1 MAIRGK
7 GLAAL
12 AAAGLLLTACSSGDD
27 GATDGGAASSA
38 GPLSG
43 TVVFWD
49 TSNEAENKVFKQLA
63 DEFMKANPGV
73 TVDVQLVPFAEAQ
86 NKYKTA
92 AQAGNAPDVMRT
104 EVAWV
109 AEFASLGYLQPL
121 DGTILAEGQDD
132 FLATPWSSNMYD
144 GKQYGV
150 PQVTDAPGLLYNKKI
165 LEEAGVA
172 VPTTWD
178 EIAAAHDKIKALGG
192 IDTLYGPVGAY
203 FTQPYIF
210 SYGGNTLDVD
220 NKKVLINDAESVAG
234 FQEALDLIEQ
244 GVAVSPDPNNAY
256 GIADTAFKEG
266 KLAMTING
274 PWSVPGLEGSEA
286 FPTLDNVGIAPTPA
300 GPNGDVGSPV
310 GGHNYTVYAGSK
322 NLDAA
327 YAFVQFMASTDSQV
341 TISEE
346 LGLLPT
352 RNSAYE
358 APAIK
363 ANRIITDFKAVMEKS
378 TPRAWIPEGGQI
390 FTEWETQWKGMVAG
404 EVSAQD
410 GANNIANAWLELLP
424 DYTD

>member
-27 GATDGGAASSA
+27 DGASDGASSA

-63 DEFMKANPGV
+63 DEFTKANPGV

-109 AEFASLGYLQPL
+109 AEFASLGYLQDL
-121 DGTILAEGQDD
+121 SGTILAEGQDD
-132 FLATPWSSNMYD
+132 FLPTPWSSNVYD

-150 PQVTDAPGLLYNKKI
+150 PQVTDAPGLLYNKDI
-165 LEEAGVA
+165 LEKAGVE

-178 EIAAAHDKIKALGG
+178 EVEAAHEKIKAVGG
-192 IDTLYGPVGAY
+192 VDTLYGPFDSY

-210 SYGGNTLDVD
+210 SYGGNTVDVD
-220 NKKVLINDAESVAG
+220 AKKILINDAESVAG
-234 FQEALDLIEQ
+234 FQESLDLIEA

-256 GIADTAFKEG
+256 GIADTLFKEG

-274 PWSVPGLEGSEA
+274 PWSVPGLEGSAA

-300 GPNGDVGSPV
+300 GPEGLVGTPV

-322 NLDAA
+322 NRDAA
-327 YAFVQFMASTDSQV
+327 YAFVQFMASTESQA
-341 TISEE
+341 TIAEE

-358 APAIK
+358 VPGVK
-363 ANRIITDFKAVMEKS
+363 ANRIISEFKAVMEKS
-378 TPRAWIPEGGQI
+378 TPRAWIPEGGQF
-390 FTEWETQWKGMVAG
+390 FTEWNTQWKNMVAG
-404 EVSAQD
+404 EVTAQE
-410 GANNIANAWLELLP
+410 GADNIAKAWQELLP